1 MDTNRIVP
9 SSSPYGAPILFAKK
23 KDGKLRMCIDYR
35 KLNEN
40 TVKDSFPLPRIDEL
54 LTRLH
59 GAKCFSK
66 LDLRD
71 GYHQLEMAPQ
81 DREKTAFTTRYGTYE
96 FLVMPFGLCNAP
108 STFQRCMNHVF
119 FELLDKGVLVYL
131 DDVLIYTKTVESIS
145 SFFAKCLL
153 CSRKTNFSSRSQSAH
168 CFSNR
173 LSSWALQS
181 ALMACTWNKVKHTPL
196 TRGQFQKT

>member
-1 MDTNRIVP
+1 MLSELKNTHAKVFSEPTYPVRCGNKIFQHKIELADPSLPPPKRKLYPLDNVELEELKNQIKLFMDTNRIVP

-59 GAKCFSK
+59 GAKVFSK

-71 GYHQLEMAPQ
+71 GYH
-81 DREKTAFTTRYGTYE
+81 
-96 FLVMPFGLCNAP
+96 
-108 STFQRCMNHVF
+108 
-119 FELLDKGVLVYL
+119 
-131 DDVLIYTKTVESIS
+131 
-145 SFFAKCLL
+145 
-153 CSRKTNFSSRSQSAH
+153 
-168 CFSNR
+168 
-173 LSSWALQS
+173 
-181 ALMACTWNKVKHTPL
+181 
-196 TRGQFQKT
+196 